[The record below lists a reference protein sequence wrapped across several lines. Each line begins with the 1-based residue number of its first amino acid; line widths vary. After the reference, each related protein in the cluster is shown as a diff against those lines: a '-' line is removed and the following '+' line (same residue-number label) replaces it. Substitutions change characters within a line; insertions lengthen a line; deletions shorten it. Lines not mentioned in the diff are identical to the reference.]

1 MIGQGRSRSGV
12 EEQSHIEARDLVKEF
27 VDGPRSVRVLS
38 GIELRV
44 GRGETVSIV
53 GESGVGK
60 STLLH
65 LLGGLDRPTSGSV
78 SIGGVDLGSKNDRE
92 LAGFRNES
100 IGFVFQFHHLMPDF
114 TALENVMMP
123 LLVAGQSAVQA
134 RDPAAAILER
144 VGLADR
150 GGHRP
155 GELSGGEQ
163 QRVALAR
170 AVVRRPDLVLA
181 DEPTGNL
188 DPRTAEE
195 VESLLLDL
203 NREVG
208 MTFVVATHS
217 ARLAGAMHRRLR
229 MAGGRIEDA

>member
-1 MIGQGRSRSGV
+1 M

-78 SIGGVDLGSKNDRE
+78 SIGGVDLGSKNDRD
-92 LAGFRNES
+92 LAGFRNQS

-134 RDPAAAILER
+134 RDPAEAMLER

-150 GGHRP
+150 GRHRP

-217 ARLAGAMHRRLR
+217 ARLADAMHRRLR
-229 MAGGRIEDA
+229 MAGGRIEEA

>member
-1 MIGQGRSRSGV
+1 M
-12 EEQSHIEARDLVKEF
+12 AKEF

-38 GIELRV
+38 EISLSVE
-44 GRGETVSIV
+44 RGETVSIV

-65 LLGGLDRPTSGSV
+65 ILGGLERPSSGAV
-78 SIGGVDLGSKNDRE
+78 RVGEVDLSEQSEKE
-92 LAGFRNES
+92 LARFRNES

-123 LLVAGQSAVQA
+123 SLIAGEHPREA
-134 RDPAAAILER
+134 RGPAEAILER

-150 GGHRP
+150 LDHRP

-163 QRVALAR
+163 QRVAVAR
-170 AVVRRPDLVLA
+170 AVVRHPDLVLA

-188 DPRTAEE
+188 DPDTASDIERLL
-195 VESLLLDL
+195 VEL
-203 NREVG
+203 NGEVG
-208 MTFVVATHS
+208 TTCVVVTHS
-217 ARLAGAMHRRLR
+217 DRLAGAMDRRLR
-229 MAGGRIEDA
+229 LTHGHIETA

>member
-1 MIGQGRSRSGV
+1 M
-12 EEQSHIEARDLVKEF
+12 VKEF

-38 GIELRV
+38 DISLSVE
-44 GRGETVSIV
+44 RGETVSIV

-65 LLGGLDRPTSGSV
+65 ILGGLERPTSGLV
-78 SIGGVDLGSKNDRE
+78 RVGDVDIGAQGDKE
-92 LAGFRNES
+92 LAKFRNDS

-123 LLVAGQSAVQA
+123 ILISGAHPNDA
-134 RDPAAAILER
+134 REPAEAILDR

-150 GGHRP
+150 LEHRP

-163 QRVALAR
+163 QRVAVAR
-170 AVVRRPDLVLA
+170 ALVRRPDLVLA

-188 DPRTAEE
+188 DPSTASD
-195 VESLLLDL
+195 VERLLVEL
-203 NREVG
+203 NREAGTTCVI
-208 MTFVVATHS
+208 VTHND
-217 ARLAGAMHRRLR
+217 RLARAMDRRLR
-229 MAGGRIEDA
+229 LTHGRIEAA